1 MPGPRA
7 PGPGPGPGAAGE
19 QCVDGNYE
27 PAWTNAKCKY
37 QVLGAWP
44 EKLWKQYKLEEPQ
57 WLEYLHLSK
66 DGLPS
71 RKRNY
76 EVWKAWK
83 EAQEVAKEVEER
95 TKRIRSNPALYQ
107 PFKPVPEVAP
117 WLKAFESDALRYPF
131 LLVHAPSFSGKT
143 EWAESLFRCPLTLK
157 VGTLTQFPDGLR
169 TLDR

>member
-1 MPGPRA
+1 M
-7 PGPGPGPGAAGE
+7 
-19 QCVDGNYE
+19 
-27 PAWTNAKCKY
+27 
-37 QVLGAWP
+37 LGAWP